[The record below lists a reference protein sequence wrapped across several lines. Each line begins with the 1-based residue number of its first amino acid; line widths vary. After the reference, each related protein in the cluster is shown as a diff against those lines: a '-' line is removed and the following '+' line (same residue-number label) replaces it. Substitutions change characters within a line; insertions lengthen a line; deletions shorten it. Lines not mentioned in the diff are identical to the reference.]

1 MTRRNRAIAKRWMEK
16 ASRHE
21 LFEVMDEA
29 MLTPLQQDIIIMKRK
44 NDKTIVGI
52 SRSVKFSE
60 SKINK
65 EIAKARESILQA
77 LKAMGKLE
85 SI

>member
-1 MTRRNRAIAKRWMEK
+1 MMTHLNRQIAKNWMEE
-16 ASRHE
+16 ASKQE

-29 MLTPLQQDIIIMKRK
+29 MLTPLQQNIIMMKRK

-52 SRSVKFSE
+52 SLSVKFSD

-65 EIAKARESILQA
+65 EIAKARDKVFRVLRLRHI
-77 LKAMGKLE
+77 
-85 SI
+85 